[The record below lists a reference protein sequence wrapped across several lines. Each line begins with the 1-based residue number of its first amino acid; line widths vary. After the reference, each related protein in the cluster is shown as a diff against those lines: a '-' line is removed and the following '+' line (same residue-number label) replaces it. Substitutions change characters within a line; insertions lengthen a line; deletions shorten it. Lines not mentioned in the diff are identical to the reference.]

1 MNSLTFNGVDLG
13 AHGLIVRAADID
25 GSKIATQ
32 LLQLKDRAYGSIADR
47 EPKII
52 DPNISVY
59 GSSKGDLKGKLDFIK
74 LTLNQELD
82 KQLIFDKY
90 PDRYFMAKKVD
101 LDGKNRGPYIWEGH
115 IRFECAIPLGYGV
128 VEVATV
134 HTIDADPKT
143 VTETPGGTGSIRP
156 VYLLT
161 ATAALGAVIVLLK
174 NTTTDEQLRWTGT
187 LANTNTL
194 EIDTVTWLVK
204 KNGVASM
211 ATMSGQF
218 PTLLPAQ
225 ANSLKVTGIASATL
239 TVTYR
244 NRFI

>member
-13 AHGLIVRAADID
+13 AHGLIVREADLD
-25 GSKIATQ
+25 DSKIATQ
-32 LLQLKDRAYGSIADR
+32 LLQLKDRAYGGIADR

-59 GSSKGDLKGKLDFIK
+59 GSTKNELKSNLDFIK
-74 LTLNQELD
+74 LTLDQELD
-82 KQLIFDKY
+82 KELIFDKY
-90 PDRYFMAKKVD
+90 PDRYFMAKKVVM
-101 LDGKNRGPYIWEGH
+101 DGKNRGPYLWEGH

-143 VTETPGGTGSIRP
+143 VTETPGGTGPIRP

-161 ATAALGAVIVLLK
+161 ATAGLGAVIVLFE

-187 LANTNTL
+187 LAITNTL
-194 EIDTVTWLVK
+194 EIDTVTWTVK

-225 ANSLKVTGIASATL
+225 GNSLTVTGIASATL

-244 NRFI
+244 NRFV